1 MGVALQATLYFCVKL
16 LIMLKNSFLILSF
29 ITLIIGLFFI
39 TYRKSHV
46 DLNLVELKTFENFEV
61 ATSSKENV
69 ALYKKEF
76 IDSSGKMQEVY
87 LTLGEMKDGKVVVRE
102 GLQKL
107 HTNIF
112 WDPNRC
118 AQMLNIIGNGAFIFS
133 DTFKNVEGDGFT
145 TFVYRYDMQ
154 QNTLIGYKVGVSLQK
169 LFTNGPDF
177 YGISKQKNIWVLYR
191 LNFETKKLQT
201 IKAYNNKDV
210 QLITSGDE
218 LKWCDS
224 SNENCIIENNFNYIS
239 KNKDFKEQVDPE
251 NNLNLKI
258 LFENKKI
265 FELKK
270 EDSVGYYVLGIRPN

>member
-1 MGVALQATLYFCVKL
+1 
-16 LIMLKNSFLILSF
+16 MLKNSFLI
-29 ITLIIGLFFI
+29 LIIGLFFI

-118 AQMLNIIGNGAFIFS
+118 AQMLNIIGNGAIIFS
-133 DTFKNVEGDGFT
+133 DTFKNVEGDGYATKYFDRLQSRSGFAET
-145 TFVYRYDMQ
+145 IYQWTRFLRYFQ
-154 QNTLIGYKVGVSLQK
+154 
-169 LFTNGPDF
+169 
-177 YGISKQKNIWVLYR
+177 
-191 LNFETKKLQT
+191 TKKH
-201 IKAYNNKDV
+201 
-210 QLITSGDE
+210 
-218 LKWCDS
+218 
-224 SNENCIIENNFNYIS
+224 
-239 KNKDFKEQVDPE
+239 
-251 NNLNLKI
+251 
-258 LFENKKI
+258 
-265 FELKK
+265 
-270 EDSVGYYVLGIRPN
+270 LGTL

>member
-1 MGVALQATLYFCVKL
+1 MQNKL
-16 LIMLKNSFLILSF
+16 LISIC
-29 ITLIIGLFFI
+29 ILFFAGLSL
-39 TYRKSHV
+39 YYFLDRGESA
-46 DLNLVELKTFENFEV
+46 DLNLIELKTFENSEV
-61 ATSSKENV
+61 ATNSKENV

-76 IDSSGKMQEVY
+76 VDSKDETREMY
-87 LTLGEMKDGKVVVRE
+87 LTLGEMRDDKAVLRE
-102 GLQKL
+102 RLQKV

-118 AQMLNIIGNGAFIFS
+118 AQMLNIIGYKDIVFS
-133 DTFKNVEGDGFT
+133 DTFKEAEGDGFT
-145 TFVYRYDMQ
+145 TFVYKYDMQ

-169 LFTNGPDF
+169 LFTNGSDF
-177 YGISKQKNIWVLYR
+177 YGISKQKNIWVLYK

-224 SNENCIIENNFNYIS
+224 SSEDCIIENNFNFIG

-251 NNLNLKI
+251 NNLNLKVF
-258 LFENKKI
+258 FENKKI
-265 FELKK
+265 FELSR
-270 EDSVGYYVLGIRPN
+270 EDRTGYYILGIRPKQE